1 MLILTPAAFST
12 QTATPTSEVDWARS
26 PNGQQLADHG
36 SCALALLPPDDEVVL
51 VLPPTALSWHQ
62 VNLPKVAANRLR
74 AALDGLLEDRLLSDP
89 AELHFAMEPGA
100 RAGQT
105 LWVAACH
112 KAWLRGWLQA
122 LEGAGR
128 PVTRIVPTH
137 SPLRASDTASA
148 VCWAYAQQ
156 DQAWLV
162 GSTAAGVFQLPLPE
176 HGSLNVPWATEDAQ
190 WLTEPAVAAQAE
202 RALDRRL
209 QLQALPTWLLRCAQ
223 GEWNLAQFDLS
234 LSGGARRQQRLRQ
247 TLRHLATAPAWRP
260 ARWGLIALLASLLVG
275 LNALAWMERR
285 ELAAKQ
291 KAITQ
296 TLQQTFPEVGLV
308 LDAPAQMQRQLI
320 TLQQSRGTLSGQDL
334 EAMLSALA
342 SINPDAS
349 PSAIDFSPGQARL
362 STWNLPEDQLQA
374 LSQTLNA
381 RDWQS
386 SIEAGALIVRPKAP

>member
-12 QTATPTSEVDWARS
+12 HNATPTSEVDWARS

-62 VNLPKVAANRLR
+62 VNLPKVASNRLR

-89 AELHFAMEPGA
+89 GELHFAMEPGA

-112 KAWLRGWLQA
+112 KAWLRSWLQA
-122 LEGAGR
+122 LDEAGR
-128 PVTRIVPTH
+128 PVTRIVPARY
-137 SPLRASDTASA
+137 PLRASDPEPA
-148 VCWAYAQQ
+148 VCWAYGQQ
-156 DQAWLV
+156 DQTWLM
-162 GSTAAGVFQLPLPE
+162 GSTAEGVFLLPLPE
-176 HGSLNVPWATEDAQ
+176 HGSLSVPWAPPDTQ
-190 WLTEPAVAAQAE
+190 WLAEPAVAAQAE

-209 QLQALPTWLLRCAQ
+209 QLQALPAWLLRCAQ

-247 TLRHLATAPAWRP
+247 TVRHLATAPAWRP
-260 ARWGLIALLASLLVG
+260 ARWGLVALLVSLLVG
-275 LNALAWMERR
+275 VNALAWVEQR

-291 KAITQ
+291 KAVTQ
-296 TLQQTFPEVGLV
+296 TLQKTFPEVGLV

-342 SINPDAS
+342 SVNPDAA

-362 STWNLPEDQLQA
+362 SAWNLPEDQLQA

-386 SIEAGALIVRPKAP
+386 SVEAGALIVRPKAP

>member
-12 QTATPTSEVDWARS
+12 RNAAPTSEVDWVRS

-74 AALDGLLEDRLLSDP
+74 AALDGLLEDRLLADP

-122 LEGAGR
+122 LDEAGR
-128 PVTRIVPTH
+128 PVTRIVPAH
-137 SPLRASDTASA
+137 GPLRAGDAEPA
-148 VCWAYAQQ
+148 VLWAYEQQ
-156 DQAWLV
+156 DQAWLM

-176 HGSLNVPWATEDAQ
+176 HGTLSVPWAPQDAQ
-190 WLTEPAVAAQAE
+190 WLAEPAVAAQAE
-202 RALDRRL
+202 RVLDRRL
-209 QLQALPTWLLRCAQ
+209 QLQALPAWLLRCAQ

-234 LSGGARRQQRLRQ
+234 LSGGARRQQRMRQ
-247 TLRHLATAPAWRP
+247 TLRHLASAPAWRP
-260 ARWGLIALLASLLVG
+260 ARWGLVGLLVSLLVG
-275 LNALAWMERR
+275 LNALAWVEQR
-285 ELAAKQ
+285 ELTAKQ
-291 KAITQ
+291 EAITQ
-296 TLQQTFPEVGLV
+296 TLQQTFPDVGLV

-342 SINPDAS
+342 TVNPNAS

-362 STWNLPEDQLQA
+362 SAWNLPEDQLQA

-381 RDWQS
+381 RDWHS
-386 SIEAGALIVRPKAP
+386 SVEGGALIVRPKAP